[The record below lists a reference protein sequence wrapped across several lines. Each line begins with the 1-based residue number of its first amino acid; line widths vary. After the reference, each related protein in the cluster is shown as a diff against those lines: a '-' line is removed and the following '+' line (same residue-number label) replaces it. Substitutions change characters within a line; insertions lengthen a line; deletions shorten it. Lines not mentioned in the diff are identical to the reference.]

1 MEWYFR
7 KEFCTDCKQWEILL
21 YGKCHSKSR
30 WHGLNG
36 WENSCGMVWM
46 AERITV
52 AWFEWLREFL
62 WHGLN
67 NWENSC
73 GIVWMTE
80 RIPMA
85 WFEWQKIPVAWFE
98 WVRNTLWHGICHN
111 EFPWHCLY
119 DRKQQRLVLLRIFPW
134 HEFFLALMM
143 VLIRKKELFCIQ
155 IYKQIKYFYKL

>member
-1 MEWYFR
+1 MKWSG
-7 KEFCTDCKQWEILL
+7 TS
-21 YGKCHSKSR
+21 GKNSARIVNNEKYCSLENVTVN
-30 WHGLNG
+30 HG
-36 WENSCGMVWM
+36 GMVWM
-46 AERITV
+46 AERIPV

-67 NWENSC
+67 DWENSC
-73 GIVWMTE
+73 GMVWMTE
-80 RIPMA
+80 
-85 WFEWQKIPVAWFE
+85 KITVAWFE

-155 IYKQIKYFYKL
+155 IYKQIKIFLKIAMANHMEFK